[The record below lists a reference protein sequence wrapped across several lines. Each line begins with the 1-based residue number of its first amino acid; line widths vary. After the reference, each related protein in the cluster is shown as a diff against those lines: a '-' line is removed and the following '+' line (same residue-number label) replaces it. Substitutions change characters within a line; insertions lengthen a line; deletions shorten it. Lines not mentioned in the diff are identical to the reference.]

1 MLNTIKGF
9 LLGKNESF
17 NFIFDSD
24 KILNICIVVIFLSC
38 LGGAIHPF
46 LVESNKLSFELV
58 EFLTK
63 FIGLVTQ
70 NLFIISGIY
79 FIGVSFFANK
89 IRIGITDDNKIIEEN
104 NYNILNIRRMFQLL
118 SFSQELTKQMIS

>member
-1 MLNTIKGF
+1 MTAFK
-9 LLGKNESF
+9 S
-17 NFIFDSD
+17 
-24 KILNICIVVIFLSC
+24 
-38 LGGAIHPF
+38 
-46 LVESNKLSFELV
+46 

-89 IRIGITDDNKIIEEN
+89 IRIGITDDNKIIEDNGLKIVAQKRIKLSKEKVALAG
-104 NYNILNIRRMFQLL
+104 IKQRRKDNT
-118 SFSQELTKQMIS
+118 LTK

>member
-1 MLNTIKGF
+1 MLNKIKGF
-9 LLGKNESF
+9 LLCKNESF
-17 NFIFDSD
+17 NFVFDSD
-24 KILNICIVVIFLSC
+24 NIFKFCLAIIFLSC

-46 LVESNKLSFELV
+46 LIESNKLSFELV

-63 FIGLVTQ
+63 FIGLIMQ

-89 IRIGITDDNKIIEEN
+89 I
-104 NYNILNIRRMFQLL
+104 ILAP
-118 SFSQELTKQMIS
+118 